1 MFVTKF
7 RDTQLTRRDKYFGK
21 CFCNINVGKTKFVTP
36 KRGKQIFD
44 ECIHKISV
52 GEKKIVRPGQR
63 GQNFGQNLVQSSR
76 RDNICENQAK
86 DNLWKKIV
94 TPSKKTQ
101 NM

>member
-1 MFVTKF
+1 MVKVCDIKAEDAMFVTKF

-52 GEKKIVRPGQR
+52 GEKKNCDTRAKRTKFRTKFSIDYTIVQQERQH
-63 GQNFGQNLVQSSR
+63 
-76 RDNICENQAK
+76 
-86 DNLWKKIV
+86 
-94 TPSKKTQ
+94 
-101 NM
+101 M